1 MAKDFLGSYKEVLG
15 RLKGDKAKL
24 KEYRASRK
32 EGQAERRAERATNRQ
47 VRQERA
53 DYAASIPAE
62 YLNKYGSDAG
72 SVWEADKSRQ
82 TQMAAAEQRIYNQ
95 AGATPAD
102 VQKYGSSAADI
113 ARARGLNQSA
123 LQTAQKRFEIGL
135 PANRTAAVQE
145 SINLA
150 RSASQPATNAT
161 SIRDFYTKSFA
172 DKGNNPNVFGMKD
185 LEHLENTGTSADD
198 IRRIALTIN
207 RAGPLA
213 AQRLAEKYGI
223 KDPRFNY

>member
-15 RLKGDKAKL
+15 RLKGDKEKL
-24 KEYRASRK
+24 RQYREQRRPGREERK
-32 EGQAERRAERATNRQ
+32 ATREANRS
-47 VRQERA
+47 VA
-53 DYAASIPAE
+53 GIPAE
-62 YLNKYGSDAG
+62 YLDKYGSDAR
-72 SVWEADKSRQ
+72 SMWQAEQSHQAQ
-82 TQMAAAEQRIYNQ
+82 AAAAAQRIYNE
-95 AGATPAD
+95 AGATPSD

-135 PANRTAAVQE
+135 PADRAAAVQE

-172 DKGNNPNVFGMKD
+172 DKGDNPNVFGMKD

-213 AQRLAEKYGI
+213 AQRLADKYGI